1 MPHRVLPAC
10 GRVLEV
16 GEVGQDP
23 IVDVLHGQ
31 LLLRGLLHR
40 HKNQAAEGVGGLGVH
55 MFMGVVR
62 HMRRVSLRYKTP
74 SSPTLTGFLP
84 VTVFFLV
91 LPDDQV
97 VLPGV
102 DVLQQVRVLQP
113 GEGRE
118 LIVLDGTLLQTDL
131 AEAAGAEPVR
141 GGQVLVVRIQRH
153 GVHGVEDAGQ
163 GAAGE
168 ALAQA
173 GEESLAH
180 GGVALPVEEP
190 IAEAV
195 EGAAAV
201 AVGVGLHLAPDL
213 TQAMEHVPIH
223 SVLAVAVHLFQLDIF
238 GGDQHVI
245 LRGIVSLHGRVTRIC
260 AVQRNLQTVHWH
272 YSVRG
277 GGGAVSARAGRVCDT
292 VW

>member
-1 MPHRVLPAC
+1 
-10 GRVLEV
+10 
-16 GEVGQDP
+16 
-23 IVDVLHGQ
+23 
-31 LLLRGLLHR
+31 
-40 HKNQAAEGVGGLGVH
+40 

-62 HMRRVSLRYKTP
+62 HMGRVSLWHKTP
-74 SSPTLTGFLP
+74 SAPTLTGFLP

-97 VLPGV
+97 VLPSV

-118 LIVLDGTLLQTDL
+118 LIVLDGPLLQTDL
-131 AEAAGAEPVR
+131 AEATGAESVR
-141 GGQVLVVRIQRH
+141 GGQVLIVRIQRH

-223 SVLAVAVHLFQLDIF
+223 SVLAVAVHLFQLDIL

-245 LRGIVSLHGRVTRIC
+245 LRGIVSLHGRVTRVC
-260 AVQRNLQTVHWH
+260 AVQWNLQIVHRH

-277 GGGAVSARAGRVCDT
+277 GGGTVSARAGRVCDT